1 MEKDTIQRM
10 LRVTQNSHWH
20 FVDYYMECYWNITE
34 TFIHVKRYNSKPLI
48 KRKYGIRRKYFKP
61 YESHRKRGVDYLPF

>member
-1 MEKDTIQRM
+1 
-10 LRVTQNSHWH
+10 
-20 FVDYYMECYWNITE
+20 MECYWNITE